1 MNELLEMYQE
11 LGISP
16 AVYHRGEEVL
26 AGLRRRFEVIDQVAE
41 YNQGKVLHAMQR
53 NRVSAACGLPP
64 LPIRG
69 PWRLWWNGKHGTS
82 RFAVPLSP

>member
-41 YNQGKVLHAMQR
+41 YNQGKVLHAM
-53 NRVSAACGLPP
+53 
-64 LPIRG
+64 
-69 PWRLWWNGKHGTS
+69 
-82 RFAVPLSP
+82 

>member
-26 AGLRRRFEVIDQVAE
+26 AGLRKRFEVIDQVAE
-41 YNQGKVLHAMQR
+41 YN
-53 NRVSAACGLPP
+53 
-64 LPIRG
+64 
-69 PWRLWWNGKHGTS
+69 
-82 RFAVPLSP
+82 LSLIHISEPTRP

>member
-26 AGLRRRFEVIDQVAE
+26 AGLRKRFEVIDQVAE
-41 YNQGKVLHAMQR
+41 YNRGR
-53 NRVSAACGLPP
+53 SCTPCSCNRVSAAALSPPP
-64 LPIRG
+64 LR
-69 PWRLWWNGKHGTS
+69 
-82 RFAVPLSP
+82 V

>member
-53 NRVSAACGLPP
+53 NRVSAACFAAT
-64 LPIRG
+64 
-69 PWRLWWNGKHGTS
+69 TS
-82 RFAVPLSP
+82 RLTNLQFGKNYDPTKR

>member
-26 AGLRRRFEVIDQVAE
+26 AGLRKRFEVIDQVAE

-53 NRVSAACGLPP
+53 NRVSAACFAATTGY
-64 LPIRG
+64 G
-69 PWRLWWNGKHGTS
+69 YDDVDHTTPWRRSSASG
-82 RFAVPLSP
+82 RAPAP

>member
-26 AGLRRRFEVIDQVAE
+26 AGLRKRFEVIDQVAVE
-41 YNQGKVLHAMQR
+41 FLVILF
-53 NRVSAACGLPP
+53 L
-64 LPIRG
+64 
-69 PWRLWWNGKHGTS
+69 
-82 RFAVPLSP
+82 

>member
-41 YNQGKVLHAMQR
+41 YNQGKVLHAEKPGER
-53 NRVSAACGLPP
+53 HPLCRHHRLRV
-64 LPIRG
+64 
-69 PWRLWWNGKHGTS
+69 
-82 RFAVPLSP
+82 